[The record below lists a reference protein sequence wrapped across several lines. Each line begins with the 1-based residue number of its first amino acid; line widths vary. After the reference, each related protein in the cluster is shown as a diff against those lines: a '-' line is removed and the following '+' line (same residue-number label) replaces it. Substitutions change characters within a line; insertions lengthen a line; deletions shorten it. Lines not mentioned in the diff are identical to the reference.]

1 MVFVTQSSSTEQKCC
16 TYPSPLSFFSPFKIY
31 PTRFLPLSI
40 CLRRI
45 SFAFWWTTSMYKA
58 YKQIM
63 FFPLTPLQCLKESQA
78 WEFNKWFWKQHA
90 LKLILC
96 CMLST
101 TTVNIPSLNFICR
114 GNALQHLLLMAAYRC
129 EKRKLWCE
137 KRKKKPQNLSYSGL
151 RNPRCSPTSPFPEGI
166 QHR

>member
-1 MVFVTQSSSTEQKCC
+1 
-16 TYPSPLSFFSPFKIY
+16 
-31 PTRFLPLSI
+31 
-40 CLRRI
+40 
-45 SFAFWWTTSMYKA
+45 
-58 YKQIM
+58 M

-151 RNPRCSPTSPFPEGI
+151 KNPRCSPTSPFPEGI
-166 QHR
+166 QHKVMWFLRIKWYYNKNIYNAYISNLKQNEQSHWS